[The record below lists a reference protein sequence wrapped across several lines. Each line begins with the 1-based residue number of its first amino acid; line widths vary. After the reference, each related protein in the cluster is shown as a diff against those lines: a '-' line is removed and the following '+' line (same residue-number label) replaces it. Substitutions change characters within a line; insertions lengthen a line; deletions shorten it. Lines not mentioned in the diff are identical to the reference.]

1 MTAAHREWNLFY
13 KEKYNELVGGAGF
26 VSGNG
31 GLERQMDNVTS
42 EDSSSSVAPH
52 ETVANDHS
60 SMEEHTFI
68 NTITRRKKRRYSG
81 TDSLIEPSEMSPS
94 SKRQQEGF
102 SQRVAQL
109 REVLN
114 AKERQAEQNNK
125 SHTEESSS
133 AWSENHDE
141 HHNAGNLSSPLDSQR
156 SSTNF
161 VSPPQSVN
169 GQDSLLDI
177 NKNSVRMAP
186 QDEHLMNQLLSE
198 NSEGL
203 HMLEELSSRMSNLE
217 LSIRDND
224 SGVIGDEP
232 SSILSSNKSS
242 PPKSGST
249 HKKDSKHVEE
259 LYEIIGYLE
268 RRLEQE
274 RKERG
279 TGMPLNENDLSAS
292 FKHSSQVHNDKIA
305 ELKTLLNEERERWN
319 RERIDLI
326 RQVSQQRQ
334 KETQNNTS
342 AALAEEDLNTWKQQ
356 YQTLLAKYQ
365 RQSSQVSSIR
375 KQLTGEIFELMQ
387 KNNRLQE
394 ENALLEEK
402 ANKKSSEDI
411 MEYKKKCILLNN
423 DLELEKEKTQKAKDK
438 ANSLESELEM
448 LAEERQV
455 LARSNKN
462 LTEKVSILDEQIRG
476 EKMDNS
482 SAEIRALME
491 ENNKLRIQ
499 LRSQQ
504 KERSTALTSISD
516 KKLIKE
522 NTELKKIL
530 TDLQSE
536 LSTFESLQ
544 KQNEKMTVFI
554 EEQQKENDDLRA
566 LLTKAKIMGSKLTN
580 ELKKQN
586 SKLQHKVEKLE
597 KKLASSRA
605 GQFAEGEN
613 GPNLRMVIS

>member
-1 MTAAHREWNLFY
+1 MPLTSSRQSFLENTNSLSPKPKSSPATTRKSIPHIRKSPTTKRSSPSSNKNQKTPTFKSESTPQFMTAAHREWNLFY

-141 HHNAGNLSSPLDSQR
+141 HQMLGIFPLLWTPNDPAR
-156 SSTNF
+156 ILCRR
-161 VSPPQSVN
+161 PQSVN

-462 LTEKVSILDEQIRG
+462 PDEQIRG

-522 NTELKKIL
+522 NTE
-530 TDLQSE
+530 
-536 LSTFESLQ
+536 
-544 KQNEKMTVFI
+544 
-554 EEQQKENDDLRA
+554 
-566 LLTKAKIMGSKLTN
+566 
-580 ELKKQN
+580 
-586 SKLQHKVEKLE
+586 
-597 KKLASSRA
+597 
-605 GQFAEGEN
+605 
-613 GPNLRMVIS
+613 